1 MRTYLE
7 KKYKKTITKE
17 NILQNS
23 KPNRIMITKI
33 GTYIKLET

>member
-1 MRTYLE
+1 MRTYLY
-7 KKYKKTITKE
+7 KKYKKTMTKA

-23 KPNRIMITKI
+23 KPNCIMITGI